1 MLEANEYFCEFFCRY
16 ALGKVRQF
24 FFPKYNKYWQLFLR
38 LLLLR
43 TGRGEK
49 IHRKVATCFYLEVL
63 KLVNVTDRRGE
74 IFKSITSS
82 LFSRT
87 QQKQAKKT
95 KTKLNLHRTNQNW
108 KQNNQYKQWNRN
120 MFVKKGKECWL
131 TILEYPCF

>member
-1 MLEANEYFCEFFCRY
+1 MFEANEYFCEFFCRY

-24 FFPKYNKYWQLFLR
+24 FFPSTIN
-38 LLLLR
+38 
-43 TGRGEK
+43 
-49 IHRKVATCFYLEVL
+49 ITCFYLEIL

-95 KTKLNLHRTNQNW
+95 KTKLNLRRTNQN
-108 KQNNQYKQWNRN
+108 
-120 MFVKKGKECWL
+120 
-131 TILEYPCF
+131 